1 MVRCLLELNMIE
13 ESRAYL
19 SAFKGAFPDHANS
32 RWVIQ
37 IQMGSNV
44 RNHFSVL
51 VCSSCTALESEVE
64 RKINKKKRE
73 AATEGNNGTNRD
85 RKIMFEPSC

>member
-19 SAFKGAFPDHANS
+19 SAFKEAFPDHANS

-37 IQMGSNV
+37 IQVGSN
-44 RNHFSVL
+44 L
-51 VCSSCTALESEVE
+51 WI
-64 RKINKKKRE
+64 KQYKNK
-73 AATEGNNGTNRD
+73 T
-85 RKIMFEPSC
+85 